1 MEIRTIATVKNVVHV
16 RESTSLGMH
25 TALLSVVFY
34 CTTFGVRT
42 LKTVITFGT
51 FDVFHVGHVNILK
64 RAAAL
69 GDQLIVGV
77 STDAL
82 NFSKKAR
89 YPVYCQFDRMKIIN
103 SLRYVNF
110 CFEEHSLEKKTE
122 YIKRYNA
129 DTLVM
134 GDDWAG
140 KFDQFKELCEVVY
153 LERTPSVS
161 TTQVIEVIA
170 TQSHLNVA

>member
-1 MEIRTIATVKNVVHV
+1 MNVFLV
-16 RESTSLGMH
+16 SMLGMYTAFNPEH
-25 TALLSVVFY
+25 TLFLLS
-34 CTTFGVRT
+34 GEPT

-51 FDVFHVGHVNILK
+51 YDVFHVGHVNLLK

-82 NFSKKAR
+82 NFSKKGR
-89 YPVYCQFDRMKIIN
+89 YPVYCQSDRMKIIN
-103 SLRYVNF
+103 SQRYVNF
-110 CFEEHSLEKKTE
+110 CFEELSLDKKAE
-122 YIKRYNA
+122 YIKRYKA

-134 GDDWAG
+134 GDDWSG
-140 KFDQFKELCEVVY
+140 RFDNFKDICEVIY

-161 TTQVIEVIA
+161 TTQVIEVITA
-170 TQSHLNVA
+170 RSNLNVA